1 MTPTPHRNPGTIMST
16 GSSTGQGATE
26 VIRIHKHGGPE
37 EMRFETVDLAP
48 PGAGQVRL
56 KQTAVGL
63 NFIDVYTRTGLYP
76 GQTPAVLG
84 VEAAGVVEAL
94 GEGVE
99 GLKPGDRVVY
109 SGVPGAYAA
118 HRNAPAD
125 RMVKIPDGVKDEDA
139 AAVFLKGLTVWMLI
153 FEIRRVEPGDTIV
166 VWAAAGGVGS
176 ILVPWAN
183 ALGARV
189 IGVVS
194 TPEKAKLAKANGCW
208 ETVLTNEDVAARV
221 KELNGG
227 RGVPVVY
234 DSVGKTSAESS
245 LRSLAPRGWFIT
257 YGNASGPADPIAP
270 ARLNQGGSL
279 IMTRP
284 GLFHFTH
291 RRSDLDRGAAALW
304 GAMRS
309 GAVKADVRQR
319 FALKDAADAHRA
331 LEARKTSGA
340 TILTP

>member
-1 MTPTPHRNPGTIMST
+1 MST
-16 GSSTGQGATE
+16 AD

-37 EMRFETVDLAP
+37 EMVFEQVDLPP

-56 KQTAVGL
+56 RQTAIGL

-76 GQTPAVLG
+76 GPTPSVLG
-84 VEAAGVVEAL
+84 VEAAGVVEGL
-94 GEGVE
+94 GEGVT
-99 GLKPGDRVVY
+99 GLKVGDRVVY
-109 SGVPGAYAA
+109 NGLPGAYASR
-118 HRNAPAD
+118 RNAPAEK
-125 RMVKIPDGVKDEDA
+125 MIVIPESVKDEDA

-153 FEIRRVEPGDTIV
+153 FEIRRLNPGETIL

-194 TPEKAKLAKANGCW
+194 TNDKAELARSYGCD
-208 ETVLTNEDVAARV
+208 EVLLASEDIPARV
-221 KELNGG
+221 KELTGG
-227 RGVPVVY
+227 KGVPVVY
-234 DSVGKTSAESS
+234 DSVGKTSADAS
-245 LRSLAPRGWFIT
+245 LKSLSPRGWFIT

-284 GLFHFTH
+284 GLFHFTKE
-291 RRSDLDRGAAALW
+291 RADLERGSAALW

-309 GAVKADVRQR
+309 GAVRADVRQR
-319 FALKDAADAHRA
+319 FALKDAAEAHRA
-331 LEARKTSGA
+331 LEGRKTSGA
-340 TILTP
+340 TLLIP

>member
-1 MTPTPHRNPGTIMST
+1 MST
-16 GSSTGQGATE
+16 AD

-37 EMRFETVDLAP
+37 EMVFEQVDLPP

-56 KQTAVGL
+56 RQTAIGL

-76 GQTPAVLG
+76 GPTPSVLG
-84 VEAAGVVEAL
+84 VEAAGVVEGL
-94 GEGVE
+94 GEGVT
-99 GLKPGDRVVY
+99 GLKVGDRVVY
-109 SGVPGAYAA
+109 NGLPGAYAS
-118 HRNAPAD
+118 HRNAPAEK
-125 RMVKIPDGVKDEDA
+125 MIVIPASVKDEDA

-153 FEIRRVEPGDTIV
+153 FEIRRLNPGETIL

-194 TPEKAKLAKANGCW
+194 TNDKAELARSYGCD
-208 ETVLTNEDVAARV
+208 EVLLASEDIPARV
-221 KELNGG
+221 KELTGG
-227 RGVPVVY
+227 KGVPVVY
-234 DSVGKTSAESS
+234 DSVGKSSADAS
-245 LRSLAPRGWFIT
+245 LKSLSPRGWFIT

-284 GLFHFTH
+284 GLFHFTKV
-291 RRSDLDRGAAALW
+291 RADLERGSAALW

-309 GAVKADVRQR
+309 GAVRADVRQR
-319 FALKDAADAHRA
+319 FALKDAAEAHRA
-331 LEARKTSGA
+331 LEGRKTSGA
-340 TILTP
+340 TLLIP

>member
-1 MTPTPHRNPGTIMST
+1 MAV
-16 GSSTGQGATE
+16 SSTAD

-37 EMRFETVDLAP
+37 EMRFEQIELSP
-48 PGAGQVRL
+48 PGPGQVQLR
-56 KQTAVGL
+56 QTAIGL
-63 NFIDVYTRTGLYP
+63 NFIDVYTRTGLYAGP
-76 GQTPAVLG
+76 TPAVLG

-94 GEGVE
+94 GEGVTD
-99 GLKPGDRVVY
+99 LKPGDRVVY
-109 SGVPGAYAA
+109 NGHPGAYAS
-118 HRNAPAD
+118 HRNAAAD
-125 RMVKIPDGVKDEDA
+125 RMIRIPDHVKDEDA

-153 FEIRRVEPGDTIV
+153 FEIRRLEPGETIV

-183 ALGARV
+183 ALGGRV

-194 TPEKAKLAKANGCW
+194 TPEKAKLAKEYGCW
-208 ETVLTNEDVAARV
+208 ETILASEDVPARV

-227 RGVPVVY
+227 KGVPVVY
-234 DSVGKTSAESS
+234 DSVGKTSAEASMK
-245 LRSLAPRGWFIT
+245 SLAPRGWFIT
-257 YGNASGPADPIAP
+257 YGNASGPADPIPP

-291 RRSDLDRGAAALW
+291 KRADLERGAAALW

-319 FALKDAADAHRA
+319 FALKDAAEAHRA
-331 LEARKTSGA
+331 LEARKTTGA
-340 TILTP
+340 TILLP

>member
-1 MTPTPHRNPGTIMST
+1 MST
-16 GSSTGQGATE
+16 AD

-37 EMRFETVDLAP
+37 EMVFEQVDLPP

-56 KQTAVGL
+56 RQSAIGL

-76 GQTPAVLG
+76 GPTPSVLG
-84 VEAAGVVEAL
+84 VEAAGVVEGL
-94 GEGVE
+94 GEGVT
-99 GLKPGDRVVY
+99 GLKVGDRVVY
-109 SGVPGAYAA
+109 NGLPGAYASR
-118 HRNAPAD
+118 RNAPAEK
-125 RMVKIPDGVKDEDA
+125 MIVIPASVKDEDA

-153 FEIRRVEPGDTIV
+153 FEIRRLNPGETIL

-194 TPEKAKLAKANGCW
+194 TNDKAELARSYGCD
-208 ETVLTNEDVAARV
+208 EVLLASEDIPARV
-221 KELNGG
+221 KELTGG
-227 RGVPVVY
+227 KGVPVVY
-234 DSVGKTSAESS
+234 DSVGKSSAEAS
-245 LRSLAPRGWFIT
+245 LKSLSPRGWFIT

-284 GLFHFTH
+284 GLFHFTKE
-291 RRSDLDRGAAALW
+291 RADLERGSAALW

-309 GAVKADVRQR
+309 GAVRADVRQR
-319 FALKDAADAHRA
+319 FALKDAAEAHRA
-331 LEARKTSGA
+331 LEGRKTSGA
-340 TILTP
+340 TLLIP

>member
-1 MTPTPHRNPGTIMST
+1 LP
-16 GSSTGQGATE
+16 
-26 VIRIHKHGGPE
+26 
-37 EMRFETVDLAP
+37 P
-48 PGAGQVRL
+48 PGPGQVRL
-56 KQTAVGL
+56 QQTAIGL

-76 GQTPAVLG
+76 TQTPSVLG
-84 VEAAGVVEAL
+84 VEAAGVIEML
-94 GEGVE
+94 GESVE
-99 GLKPGDRVVY
+99 GLKVGDRVVY
-109 SGVPGAYAA
+109 NGVAGAYAS

-125 RMVKIPDGVKDEDA
+125 RMIRIPETVKDEDA

-153 FEIRRVEPGDTIV
+153 FEIRRIEPGETIL

-194 TPEKAKLAKANGCW
+194 TPEKAELAKAYGCS
-208 ETVLTNEDVAARV
+208 ETILASEDVPARV

-227 RGVPVVY
+227 KGVPVVY
-234 DSVGKTSAESS
+234 DSVGKTSAEASMKS
-245 LRSLAPRGWFIT
+245 LHPRGWFIT
-257 YGNASGPADPIAP
+257 YGNASGPADPIPP

-291 RRSDLDRGAAALW
+291 KRADLERGSAALW

-319 FALKDAADAHRA
+319 YALKDAADAHRA

>member
-1 MTPTPHRNPGTIMST
+1 MST
-16 GSSTGQGATE
+16 AD
-26 VIRIHKHGGPE
+26 VIRIHRHGGPE
-37 EMRFETVDLAP
+37 NMVFEQVDLAP
-48 PGAGQVRL
+48 PEPGQVRL
-56 KQTAVGL
+56 KQTAIGL

-76 GQTPAVLG
+76 GPTPAVLG
-84 VEAAGVVEAL
+84 VEAAGVIEAL
-94 GEGVE
+94 GDGVE
-99 GLKPGDRVVY
+99 GLKVGDRVVY
-109 SGVPGAYAA
+109 NGLPGSYAS
-118 HRNAPAD
+118 HRNAPAEK
-125 RMVKIPDGVKDEDA
+125 MVVIPEGVKDEDA
-139 AAVFLKGLTVWMLI
+139 AAVFLKGLTVWMLT
-153 FEIRRVEPGDTIV
+153 FEIRRLQPGETIV

-183 ALGARV
+183 AQGARV

-194 TPEKAKLAKANGCW
+194 TPEKAKLAKEYGCW
-208 ETVLTNEDVAARV
+208 ETILASEDVPVRV

-227 RGVPVVY
+227 KGVPVVY
-234 DSVGKTSAESS
+234 DSVGKTSAEAS
-245 LRSLAPRGWFIT
+245 LKSLAPRGWFIT

-291 RRSDLDRGAAALW
+291 KRADLERGAAALW

-319 FALKDAADAHRA
+319 FALKDAAEAHRA

-340 TILTP
+340 TILLP

>member
-1 MTPTPHRNPGTIMST
+1 MST
-16 GSSTGQGATE
+16 DSSTAD
-26 VIRIHKHGGPE
+26 VIRIHKNGGPE
-37 EMRFETVDLAP
+37 EMRFESIDLPP
-48 PGAGQVRL
+48 PGLGQVRL
-56 KQTAVGL
+56 RQTAIGL

-76 GQTPAVLG
+76 GQLPAVLG
-84 VEAAGVVEAL
+84 VEAAGVVEAV
-94 GEGVE
+94 GEAVE
-99 GLKPGDRVVY
+99 PAVLKAGDRVVY
-109 SGVPGAYAA
+109 NGLGGAYAT
-118 HRNAPAD
+118 HRNAPVD
-125 RMVKIPDGVKDEDA
+125 RLVKIPEAVKDEDA
-139 AAVFLKGLTVWMLI
+139 AAVFLKGLTAWMLI
-153 FEIRRVEPGDTIV
+153 FEIRRVEPGETIL

-194 TPEKAKLAKANGCW
+194 TPEKAELAKAYGCW
-208 ETVLTNEDVAARV
+208 ETILATEDVPARV
-221 KELNGG
+221 KQLNGS
-227 RGVPVVY
+227 GVPVVY
-234 DSVGKTSAESS
+234 DSVGRTSAEPSLKS
-245 LRSLAPRGWFIT
+245 LRPRGWFIT

-291 RRSDLDRGAAALW
+291 KRADLERGSAALW

-309 GAVKADVRQR
+309 GAVRADVRQR
-319 FALKDAADAHRA
+319 YALKDAADAHRA

>member
-1 MTPTPHRNPGTIMST
+1 M
-16 GSSTGQGATE
+16 ATAD

-37 EMRFETVDLAP
+37 EMKFEQVDLPP
-48 PGAGQVRL
+48 PGPGQVRL
-56 KQTAVGL
+56 KQTTIGL

-76 GQTPAVLG
+76 GPTPSVLG

-94 GEGVE
+94 GEGVAS
-99 GLKPGDRVVY
+99 LKVGDRVVY
-109 SGVPGAYAA
+109 NGLGGSYAS

-125 RMVKIPDGVKDEDA
+125 RLVKIPESISDEDA
-139 AAVFLKGLTVWMLI
+139 AAVFLKGLTVWMLT
-153 FEIRRVEPGDTIV
+153 FEIRRLQPGETIL

-183 ALGARV
+183 AQGARV

-194 TPEKAKLAKANGCW
+194 TAEKAALAKGYGCD
-208 ETVLTNEDVAARV
+208 EVVLASEDVPARV
-221 KELNGG
+221 KELTGG
-227 RGVPVVY
+227 KGVPVVY
-234 DSVGKTSAESS
+234 DSVGKTSAEPS
-245 LRSLAPRGWFIT
+245 LKSLQPRGWFIT
-257 YGNASGPADPIAP
+257 YGNASGPADPIPP

-284 GLFHFTH
+284 GLFHFTKE
-291 RRSDLDRGAAALW
+291 RADLERGSAALW

-309 GAVKADVRQR
+309 GAVKANVRQR

-331 LEARKTSGA
+331 LESRATTGA
-340 TILTP
+340 TILKP

>member
-1 MTPTPHRNPGTIMST
+1 MST
-16 GSSTGQGATE
+16 AD

-37 EMRFETVDLAP
+37 EMKFEQVDLP
-48 PGAGQVRL
+48 SPGPGQARL
-56 KQTAVGL
+56 RQTAIGL

-76 GQTPAVLG
+76 GPTPSVLG

-94 GEGVE
+94 GDGVTSV
-99 GLKPGDRVVY
+99 KVGDRVVY
-109 SGVPGAYAA
+109 NGVAGAYASY
-118 HRNAPAD
+118 RNAPAE
-125 RMVKIPDGVKDEDA
+125 RLVRIPETISDEDA
-139 AAVFLKGLTVWMLI
+139 AAVFLKGLTVWMLT
-153 FEIRRVEPGDTIV
+153 FEIRRIQPGETIL

-183 ALGARV
+183 AQGARV

-194 TPEKAKLAKANGCW
+194 TPEKAELAQRYGCDA
-208 ETVLTNEDVAARV
+208 TILSSEDVPARV
-221 KELNGG
+221 KELTGG
-227 RGVPVVY
+227 KGVTVVY
-234 DSVGKTSAESS
+234 DSVGKTSAEAS
-245 LRSLAPRGWFIT
+245 LKSLQPRGWFIT

-284 GLFHFTH
+284 GLFHFTKT
-291 RRSDLDRGAAALW
+291 REELERGSAALW

-319 FALKDAADAHRA
+319 FALKDAAAAHRA
-331 LEARKTSGA
+331 LEARETFGA
-340 TILTP
+340 TVLKP

>member
-1 MTPTPHRNPGTIMST
+1 MPT
-16 GSSTGQGATE
+16 AD

-37 EMRFETVDLAP
+37 ELRFESVDLPP
-48 PGAGQVRL
+48 PGPGQVRL
-56 KQTAVGL
+56 RQTAIGL
-63 NFIDVYTRTGLYP
+63 NFIDVYKRTGLYP
-76 GQTPAVLG
+76 GQTPLVLG
-84 VEAAGVVEAL
+84 EEAAGVVEAV

-109 SGVPGAYAA
+109 NGLTGAYAT
-118 HRNAPAD
+118 HRNAPAEKMI
-125 RMVKIPDGVKDEDA
+125 RIPDTVKDEDA
-139 AAVFLKGLTVWMLI
+139 AAVFLKGLTAWMLI
-153 FEIRRVEPGDTIV
+153 FEIRRVEPGETIL

-194 TPEKAKLAKANGCW
+194 TPEKAELAKAYGCS
-208 ETVLTNEDVAARV
+208 ETILASEDVPARV

-227 RGVPVVY
+227 KGVPVVY
-234 DSVGKTSAESS
+234 DSVGKTSAEQSMKS
-245 LRSLAPRGWFIT
+245 LRPRGWFIT
-257 YGNASGPADPIAP
+257 YGNASGPADPIPP

-291 RRSDLDRGAAALW
+291 TRADLERGSAALW

-319 FALKDAADAHRA
+319 FALKDAGEAHRA
-331 LEARKTSGA
+331 LEGRKTTGA
-340 TILTP
+340 TILLP

>member
-1 MTPTPHRNPGTIMST
+1 MST
-16 GSSTGQGATE
+16 AD
-26 VIRIHKHGGPE
+26 VVRIHKHGGPE
-37 EMRFETVDLAP
+37 EMKFEQVELGL

-56 KQTAVGL
+56 RQTAIGL

-76 GQTPAVLG
+76 GPTPAVLG
-84 VEAAGVVEAL
+84 VEAAGVVEVL
-94 GEGVE
+94 GEGVT
-99 GLKPGDRVVY
+99 GLKVGDRVVY
-109 SGVPGAYAA
+109 NGLPGGYAS
-118 HRNAPAD
+118 HRNAPAEK
-125 RMVKIPDGVKDEDA
+125 MIVIPDSVTDEDA

-153 FEIRRVEPGDTIV
+153 FEIRRLNPGETIL

-194 TPEKAKLAKANGCW
+194 TPDKAALAKEYGCW
-208 ETVLTNEDVAARV
+208 ETILASEDVPARV
-221 KELNGG
+221 KELTGG
-227 RGVPVVY
+227 KGVPVVY
-234 DSVGKTSAESS
+234 DSVGKTSAEPS
-245 LRSLAPRGWFIT
+245 LRSLQPRGWFVT
-257 YGNASGPADPIAP
+257 YGNASGPVDPIPP

-284 GLFHFTH
+284 GLFHFTKE
-291 RRSDLDRGAAALW
+291 RADLERGAAALW

-331 LEARKTSGA
+331 LEGRKTSGA

>member
-1 MTPTPHRNPGTIMST
+1 MAATST
-16 GSSTGQGATE
+16 AD
-26 VIRIHKHGGPE
+26 VIRIHSHGGADQ
-37 EMRFETVDLAP
+37 MKFETIDLP
-48 PGAGQVRL
+48 PPDAGQVQLR
-56 KQTAVGL
+56 QTAIGL

-76 GQTPAVLG
+76 GPTPAVLG
-84 VEAAGVVEAL
+84 VEAAGVIEAL
-94 GEGVE
+94 GDGVQ
-99 GLKPGDRVVY
+99 GLKVGDRVVY
-109 SGVPGAYAA
+109 NGLPGSYASR
-118 HRNAPAD
+118 RNAPAD
-125 RMVKIPDGVKDEDA
+125 KMVLIPDAVSDEDA
-139 AAVFLKGLTVWMLI
+139 AAVFLKGLTVWMLT
-153 FEIRRVEPGDTIV
+153 FEIRRIQPGETIL

-183 ALGARV
+183 AQGARV

-194 TPEKAKLAKANGCW
+194 TPEKAELAKEYGCW
-208 ETVLTNEDVAARV
+208 ETILSSEDVAARV
-221 KELNGG
+221 KQLNGG
-227 RGVPVVY
+227 KGVPVVY
-234 DSVGKTSAESS
+234 DSVGKTSAEAS
-245 LRSLAPRGWFIT
+245 LKSLAPRGWFIT

-291 RRSDLDRGAAALW
+291 HRADLERGAAALW

-331 LEARKTSGA
+331 LEGRKTIGA
-340 TILTP
+340 TILKPSN

>member
-1 MTPTPHRNPGTIMST
+1 MAV
-16 GSSTGQGATE
+16 SSTAD

-37 EMRFETVDLAP
+37 EMRFEQIELPP
-48 PGAGQVRL
+48 PGPGQVQLR
-56 KQTAVGL
+56 QTAIGL
-63 NFIDVYTRTGLYP
+63 NFIDVYTRTGLYAGP
-76 GQTPAVLG
+76 TPAVLG

-94 GEGVE
+94 GEGVTD
-99 GLKPGDRVVY
+99 LKPGDRVVY
-109 SGVPGAYAA
+109 NGHPGAYAS
-118 HRNAPAD
+118 HRNAAAD
-125 RMVKIPDGVKDEDA
+125 RMIRIPDHVKDEDA

-153 FEIRRVEPGDTIV
+153 FEIRRLEPGETIV

-183 ALGARV
+183 ALGGRV

-194 TPEKAKLAKANGCW
+194 TPEKAKLAKEYGCW
-208 ETVLTNEDVAARV
+208 ETILASEDVPARV

-227 RGVPVVY
+227 KGVPVVY
-234 DSVGKTSAESS
+234 DSVGKTSAEASMK
-245 LRSLAPRGWFIT
+245 SLAPRGWFIT
-257 YGNASGPADPIAP
+257 YGNASGPADPIPP

-291 RRSDLDRGAAALW
+291 KRADLERGAAALW

-319 FALKDAADAHRA
+319 FALKDAAEAHRA
-331 LEARKTSGA
+331 LEARKTTGA
-340 TILTP
+340 TILLP

>member
-1 MTPTPHRNPGTIMST
+1 MST
-16 GSSTGQGATE
+16 AHA
-26 VIRIHKHGGPE
+26 IRIHKHGGPE
-37 EMRFETVDLAP
+37 ELKFEQVELEAP
-48 PGAGQVRL
+48 AAGQVRL
-56 KQTAVGL
+56 RQTAIGV
-63 NFIDVYTRTGLYP
+63 NFIDIYKRTGLYP
-76 GQTPAVLG
+76 GPTPAGLG
-84 VEAAGVVEAL
+84 EEGSGVIEAL
-94 GEGVE
+94 GEGVT
-99 GLKPGDRVVY
+99 GLKVGDRVVY
-109 SGVPGAYAA
+109 NGLQGGYAT

-125 RMVKIPDGVKDEDA
+125 RMIKIPDFVKDEDA

-153 FEIRRVEPGDTIV
+153 FEIRRLNPGETTV

-194 TPEKAKLAKANGCW
+194 TPEKAKLAKEYGCS
-208 ETVLTNEDVAARV
+208 ETVLASEDVAARV

-227 RGVPVVY
+227 KGVPVVY
-234 DSVGKTSAESS
+234 DSVGKTSAEPS
-245 LRSLAPRGWFIT
+245 LKSLAPRGWFIT
-257 YGNASGPADPIAP
+257 YGNASGPADPIP
-270 ARLNQGGSL
+270 PGRLNQGGSL

-291 RRSDLDRGAAALW
+291 HRADLERGAAALW

-319 FALKDAADAHRA
+319 FALKDAAEAHRA
-331 LEARKTSGA
+331 LEGRKTSGA
-340 TILTP
+340 TILLP

>member
-1 MTPTPHRNPGTIMST
+1 MSK
-16 GSSTGQGATE
+16 AD

-37 EMRFETVDLAP
+37 EMVFEQVDLPP
-48 PGAGQVRL
+48 PGAGQVQL
-56 KQTAVGL
+56 KQTAIGL

-76 GQTPAVLG
+76 GPTPAVLG

-94 GEGVE
+94 GEGVRD
-99 GLKPGDRVVY
+99 LKVGDRVVY
-109 SGVPGAYAA
+109 NGLAGAYASR
-118 HRNAPAD
+118 RNAPAD
-125 RMVKIPDGVKDEDA
+125 KMIVIPEGVKDEDA

-153 FEIRRVEPGDTIV
+153 FEIRRLNPGETIL

-194 TPEKAKLAKANGCW
+194 TPEKAALARQYGCW
-208 ETVLTNEDVAARV
+208 ETILASEDVPARV
-221 KELNGG
+221 KELTGG
-227 RGVPVVY
+227 KGVPVVY
-234 DSVGKTSAESS
+234 DSVGKTSAEPS
-245 LRSLAPRGWFIT
+245 LKSLQSRGWFVT
-257 YGNASGPADPIAP
+257 YGNASGPADPIPP

-284 GLFHFTH
+284 GLFHFTKD
-291 RRSDLDRGAAALW
+291 RADLERGAAALW
-304 GAMRS
+304 GAMRA
-309 GAVKADVRQR
+309 GAVRADVRQR
-319 FALKDAADAHRA
+319 FALKDAAEAHRA

-340 TILTP
+340 TILIP